1 MTSLKNLANLS
12 ATQAAKALAQR
23 EIKAEDLL
31 NDCLNQIGI
40 REPEVH
46 AWVSFAKIHAQTQAR
61 ELDRGPIQGILHGLP
76 IGVKD
81 LFDTHDLPTN
91 YGSPIYGNNHPICD
105 AVSVS
110 LMREAGA
117 IILGKTVTTEF
128 ASFTPGPTRNP
139 RNLDHT
145 PGGSSSGSAA
155 AVADYMVPLAT
166 GSQTAASILRPAS
179 YCGVVGYKPSY
190 GKISIGGVKSLS
202 VTLDT
207 LGVFGRTVSDVALGV
222 AAMSADHDLMNITPL
237 ESKIRIGICKT
248 DDFAHAQAET
258 AAALSLAGFAAKAFA
273 NGREVGFTILSIS
286 LSLVAVFIP
295 IFFMEGP
302 IGLLFR
308 EFAVVVSLAIVV
320 SAVVSLTLVPMLCS
334 RYLPKPGQH
343 AREFAINRH
352 FDRWFE
358 WTQKTYVH
366 YLDIALQK
374 RKQVLWLAVAT
385 FVITIA
391 MFVYTPKGFF
401 PEEDI
406 GQITATTEADQDI
419 SFKAMLELQDRAAQ
433 IVANDPNVANFVS
446 ILGGG
451 LSAGSNTGRFFIVLK
466 PRDER
471 ESMTKVLEGL
481 RAKFRD
487 VPGLQV
493 FMRPIQNLQLGG
505 RSSKS
510 RYQFTLQSVGFEGVN
525 EWSEKLLE
533 KLRVDPIFRDVTSDS
548 QMKGLNVQIDINR
561 DKAAQAGVTI
571 ADIRQ
576 ALYNAFG
583 QRQVSTIYTSV
594 NTYYVILETAEDQR
608 QFETDLNKV
617 FLRGRATNQLI
628 PLSSL
633 ASFKRTIGPTAV
645 NHQGQIPAVTLSFNL
660 APDVALGEATDK
672 IEKYVKEVNLPPSI
686 ITSYGGDAKVFK
698 GNQT

>member
-155 AVADYMVPLAT
+155 AVADCMVPLAT

-222 AAMSADHDLMNITPL
+222 AAMSADHDLMNIAPL

-258 AAALSLAGFAAKAFA
+258 AAALSLASFAAKAFA
-273 NGREVGFTILSIS
+273 KGGVGEIALPMDCAKLSETQTTIMLFEMAKSFTFEKL
-286 LSLVAVFIP
+286 
-295 IFFMEGP
+295 
-302 IGLLFR
+302 
-308 EFAVVVSLAIVV
+308 
-320 SAVVSLTLVPMLCS
+320 
-334 RYLPKPGQH
+334 
-343 AREFAINRH
+343 NH
-352 FDRWFE
+352 FDQISPTLKAIIERGDAI
-358 WTQKTYVH
+358 TYDH
-366 YLDIALQK
+366 YHAALLK
-374 RKQVLWLAVAT
+374 AKLARAAIKEL
-385 FVITIA
+385 F
-391 MFVYTPKGFF
+391 
-401 PEEDI
+401 
-406 GQITATTEADQDI
+406 ADQVDI
-419 SFKAMLELQDRAAQ
+419 LIAPSATGEAPKTLEQ
-433 IVANDPNVANFVS
+433 
-446 ILGGG
+446 
-451 LSAGSNTGRFFIVLK
+451 TG
-466 PRDER
+466 
-471 ESMTKVLEGL
+471 
-481 RAKFRD
+481 
-487 VPGLQV
+487 
-493 FMRPIQNLQLGG
+493 
-505 RSSKS
+505 
-510 RYQFTLQSVGFEGVN
+510 
-525 EWSEKLLE
+525 
-533 KLRVDPIFRDVTSDS
+533 DPIFSRGWTLLGLPCINLTVTTGPN
-548 QMKGLNVQIDINR
+548 GLPV
-561 DKAAQAGVTI
+561 GVTLV
-571 ADIRQ
+571 AGPGQDRLLLSAAS
-576 ALYNAFG
+576 ALAQQLSDPISIN
-583 QRQVSTIYTSV
+583 
-594 NTYYVILETAEDQR
+594 
-608 QFETDLNKV
+608 QF
-617 FLRGRATNQLI
+617 
-628 PLSSL
+628 
-633 ASFKRTIGPTAV
+633 
-645 NHQGQIPAVTLSFNL
+645 
-660 APDVALGEATDK
+660 
-672 IEKYVKEVNLPPSI
+672 
-686 ITSYGGDAKVFK
+686 
-698 GNQT
+698 